1 MRYLP
6 KDHLP
11 KSVKDDSREK
21 AQEALEH
28 LKALYRH
35 AKRVATSL
43 TTVTER
49 QQQGSLTRSEAAVL
63 GRMILAN
70 LRASARGELHYRPG
84 RARLAQETG
93 YSERTVSK
101 ALAKLKDLDLIHA
114 ARYSKGGRVK
124 AHGLVTEWRS
134 GGLDG
139 LLSVLK
145 SLGYRLGKGIA
156 ETVSEAVNWAREK
169 LTKRAENKQ
178 QNDNP
183 TGKLVPGTLVCKP
196 NDASGMVS
204 ADQDAE
210 VPPPAHRQTLPTI
223 REREQEPVSMS
234 LPERIRFLAGQA
246 AARIKA
252 RHSLELARS
261 TGSRAGEQRRY
272 HEQQATTARPMA
284 V

>member
-1 MRYLP
+1 MRYIP

-11 KSVKDDSREK
+11 KSVRDDSREK

-35 AKRVATSL
+35 AKRVANGL
-43 TTVTER
+43 TTMTER
-49 QQQGSLTRSEAAVL
+49 QQQGALTRAEGAVL

-84 RARLAQETG
+84 RARLAQDTG

-101 ALAKLKDLDLIHA
+101 ALAKLKDFNLIQV

-124 AHGLVTEWRS
+124 AHGLATEWRS
-134 GGLDG
+134 GGLEE

-145 SLGYRLGKGIA
+145 SLGYRLGKAIA

-169 LTKRAENKQ
+169 LTKRHENRAEA
-178 QNDNP
+178 DIP

-196 NDASGMVS
+196 NAESGMANV
-204 ADQDAE
+204 DQDAE
-210 VPPPAHRQTLPTI
+210 VCPSAENGTRPATAPHRPPDVR
-223 REREQEPVSMS
+223 MS
-234 LPERIRFLAGQA
+234 LQERIRFLARST

-252 RHSLELARS
+252 RHSLGLPSPIGSGS
-261 TGSRAGEQRRY
+261 TEQRRY
-272 HEQQATTARPMA
+272 HEQ
-284 V
+284 